1 MDTPQIPVTEDELEQ
16 FRKQWK
22 NELSAHAPH
31 PATASSSGS
40 STTNSAVTE
49 SRGRPPAL
57 APVHVWK
64 ASHHRTIGIMP
75 SAEDDDEEDE
85 SEPTVL
91 KQPTSRARSSSK
103 KHVAKTVR
111 SKSRPR
117 DALPHAPPPV
127 PLPVRTPVPLAAKA
141 DTSSSSSSSSSSA
154 AAAVDKV
161 ADAVAAVSV
170 ADKSAPLASGAEDKA
185 MQLYQQGMDL
195 EHEGNLAGAL
205 KAYRAAFKIDAHIDI
220 RYQRHYA
227 AVHGL
232 KAASSNKDAGSST
245 KAAVPATATATPLPP
260 FNEWLEQIRR
270 EPCPLQPRT
279 DLRPTFIS
287 VLPAELLA
295 RAFKFAIAADTNAF
309 FALSLVC
316 KKFCLVAREP
326 TIWKHL
332 CFRHYPPEKV
342 LVDAAAKEDWLQ
354 YFIREPR
361 IRFDGVYIS
370 RCMYVRQ
377 GISEFG
383 FNNPVHLVEY
393 FRYLRFF
400 RDGRVLSYMTTS
412 EPRDIVKQF
421 TESHLES
428 RKGFM
433 TGTYVQNGAVVDL
446 TLTDKRRAHNT
457 FTKTVQIKG
466 SKRGKHNRL
475 HWVHYSFTTINHHA
489 EQEIVELD
497 LTEFRPYVF
506 SKVKSYGSA

>member
-22 NELSAHAPH
+22 NELSVHAPH
-31 PATASSSGS
+31 PPASSSSAS
-40 STTNSAVTE
+40 STANSAVTE
-49 SRGRPPAL
+49 SRGRPPAP

-75 SAEDDDEEDE
+75 SAEDDDEDR
-85 SEPTVL
+85 EPDATAAP
-91 KQPTSRARSSSK
+91 KQLPARARSSSK
-103 KHVAKTVR
+103 KRVAKLAR

-117 DALPHAPPPV
+117 DALPHELPPV
-127 PLPVRTPVPLAAKA
+127 PLPVRAIAPLSAKA
-141 DTSSSSSSSSSSA
+141 DASSSST
-154 AAAVDKV
+154 AAVDKLT
-161 ADAVAAVSV
+161 DAVAAVSV
-170 ADKSAPLASGAEDKA
+170 ADKSAPLAPGAEDKA

-227 AVHGL
+227 ALHGL
-232 KAASSNKDAGSST
+232 KAGASSKDAASSST
-245 KAAVPATATATPLPP
+245 KAATPASATTAPLPP

-279 DLRPTFIS
+279 DLRPTYIS

-295 RAFKFAIAADTNAF
+295 RAFKFAIGADTNAF

-342 LVDAAAKEDWLQ
+342 LADAAAKEDWLQ

-433 TGTYVQNGAVVDL
+433 MGTYVQNGAVVDL